1 MQCRHQTKHNN
12 TAKEK
17 CEQ

>member
-12 TAKEK
+12 TPKEK